1 MRIALVVHGFPPDSV
16 AGVEVCALRHGLA
29 LRDLGH
35 DVKVVAAARDLRAA
49 TGTSRPRR
57 HLDLDVVE
65 IVNNHDAGGGLDAT
79 WAQPVVEV
87 AALAALRAFAPEVVH
102 FHHLLGLSAG
112 LLPAARELGAVT
124 ALTLHD
130 YWLSCGR
137 DGLRQRADLAICEPV
152 EPATCARCLAD
163 SPYLAPPVQRG
174 LLATAAGL
182 GLGGVAQ
189 AAHRRFPRLGAR
201 ALGALRAASPPAV
214 SAADVERRAAALR
227 RAFESADVVVAPTR
241 FAAARAAEAGLVR
254 EVQVVPN
261 GVATHV
267 PRAFSARPRR
277 HFGFVGTLAPH
288 KGPHVLLEAFRGLAE
303 PAARLTLWGS
313 GRSAPAYAA
322 ELARAASRD
331 PRVRLA
337 GAFAVDEGERAYAAM
352 DVLVVPSL
360 WWENAPV
367 VVQEALAAGVPV
379 IASAIGG
386 VPEWVREPWGRL
398 VPAGDAAHLRGALAE
413 AVSGLRF
420 VDPLP
425 PVDVWTPV
433 RAATHLLQLCESA
446 AALRRTRS

>member
-29 LRDLGH
+29 LQELGH
-35 DVKVVAAARDLRAA
+35 DVKIVAAARDLRAA
-49 TGTSRPRR
+49 TGTSRRRR
-57 HLDLDVVE
+57 HLGLDVVE

-79 WAQPVVEV
+79 WSQREVEA
-87 AALAALRAFAPEVVH
+87 AALGALRAFAPEVVH

-137 DGLRQRADLAICEPV
+137 DGLRQRADFTVCAVV
-152 EPATCARCLAD
+152 EPAICARCLAD

-182 GLGGVAQ
+182 GLGGAVQ

-201 ALGALRAASPPAV
+201 ALGALRAASSPTV
-214 SAADVERRAAALR
+214 SAADVLRRAAALR
-227 RAFESADVVVAPTR
+227 SAFGAADVVVAPSR
-241 FAAARAAEAGLVR
+241 FAAARAAESGLGR
-254 EVQVVPN
+254 EIHVVPN
-261 GVATHV
+261 GVTAHP
-267 PRAFSARPRR
+267 PRSFPVRPRR

-288 KGPHVLLEAFRGLAE
+288 KGAHVLVEAFRGVAE
-303 PAARLTLWGS
+303 PGARLTLWGS

-322 ELARAASRD
+322 ELARVAAGD
-331 PRVRLA
+331 PRVSLA
-337 GAFAVDEGERAYAAM
+337 GAFAVDDGERAYASM

-360 WWENAPV
+360 WWENAPL

-398 VPAGDAAHLRGALAE
+398 VPPGDAAALRAALVE
-413 AVSGLRF
+413 AVSGRSF
-420 VDPLP
+420 AEPLP
-425 PVDVWTPV
+425 PVDLWTPT
-433 RAATHLLQLCESA
+433 RAAAHLLRLYEA
-446 AALRRTRS
+446 AAAT